1 MTDFLT
7 AIGLMF
13 VVEGA
18 MYALFPRGM
27 KEMTARMA
35 QLPEVT
41 LRNFGLFCAI
51 FGFIIIAVLRGH

>member
-1 MTDFLT
+1 MIDLLT

-27 KEMTARMA
+27 KELTARMA
-35 QLPEVT
+35 QTPDAA
-41 LRNFGLFCAI
+41 LRHIGIVVAL
-51 FGFIIIAVLRGH
+51 FGFIIIAVLRGY

>member
-27 KEMTARMA
+27 KELTVRMA
-35 QLPEVT
+35 QMPDAA
-41 LRNFGLFCAI
+41 LRNFGLFCAL
-51 FGFIIIAVLRGH
+51 FGFVIIAVLRGY